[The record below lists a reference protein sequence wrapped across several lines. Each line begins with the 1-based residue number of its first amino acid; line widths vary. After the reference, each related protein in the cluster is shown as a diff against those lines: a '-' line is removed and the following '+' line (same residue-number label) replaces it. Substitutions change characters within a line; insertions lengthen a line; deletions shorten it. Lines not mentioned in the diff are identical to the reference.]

1 MLISKTIQIRNAT
14 LLLGS
19 AMTVLAGAGISTALP
34 QMSLAFQDIPNAEF
48 LVRLMLTVPAL
59 FTAIGAPFS
68 GLLLDRW
75 GRKPVLVVS
84 VILYG
89 LAGTSGYV
97 LGSLY
102 GILVGRALLGLAVA
116 GTASGFTT
124 LIADYFSGRKLS
136 KFLGYQAAVMAFGGA
151 VFLLVSGI
159 LADIGWRFTYLL
171 YLYAFGVLLGL
182 LFAVAEPEIER
193 APGGQKTRGDTA
205 ALPYRR
211 VAFIY
216 VFAFVG
222 MLVFFLGPVLLP
234 FLMTDLGGINSSQ
247 IGLALALSAL
257 VAGIVSLLYPRL
269 NERLSFHGINA
280 LVFLTIGL
288 GSVIIAVSSSYIGIL
303 VGLVGVG
310 IGIGLM
316 LPNFN
321 LWLLTII
328 PSATRGKAV
337 GGLTTA
343 FFLGQFLSPIAIQPI
358 VSQEG
363 LSGAFAVA
371 GGISLLLGLA
381 FFSITAIGS
390 ARRAPRQDLE
400 AK

>member
-1 MLISKTIQIRNAT
+1 MLNSKTVQIRNAT

-34 QMSLAFQDIPNAEF
+34 QMSLAFQDIPNADF

-151 VFLLVSGI
+151 VFLLVGGI

-193 APGGQKTRGDTA
+193 AAGGQKTRGDTA

-222 MLVFFLGPVLLP
+222 MLVFFIGPVLLP

-269 NERLSFHGINA
+269 NERLSFQGINA

-328 PSATRGKAV
+328 PSTTRGQAV

-358 VSQEG
+358 VSKEG

-371 GGISLLLGLA
+371 GGISMLLGLT
-381 FFSITAIGS
+381 FFSITAIRS